1 MDSTA
6 GAQRDVIAFLS
17 NAGSYG
23 EGGAVEIHETHGS
36 FVFLSG
42 PRAFKLKRAVLFPYM
57 DYSTPERRRRMC
69 ERELAVNRR
78 MAPSLYEEVRG
89 IVRDGAKLGFG
100 DANDPGAID
109 WVVVMRR
116 LDQSDLL
123 EARRAQ
129 GKLTRQD
136 MLALADAV
144 AGFHQIAELKE
155 GYGGAS
161 GMRAV
166 VDESVS
172 LLAESCHDVDMTM
185 KVDRFAELCEHWLA
199 RVRAVLGWRRQVGFV
214 RRCHGDLHL
223 NNVCIVAGEPVLFDA
238 IEFNDAFSCIDV
250 LYDFAFLLMDLDRHG
265 LRDHANALL
274 NRYLERTGDYG
285 GLAAMPLFLACRAS
299 IRAHVAISTL
309 HTASAGSVD
318 AAEPARLLDAAIS
331 YLEPRP
337 AELIVIGGLSGTGKS
352 TLARL
357 LAPATGAA
365 PGAVVLRSD
374 AIRKAMMGV
383 PETVKLDES
392 AYDLRTNAAVYER
405 LYSAADTALRAGQSV
420 IVDAVFGHADEQE
433 RIESVA
439 HRVSV
444 EFHGLWLTAP
454 QAILES
460 RIRQR
465 SGDASDATVEVLH
478 RQMNQVTPPSHWT
491 EISAAGTPSEIWS
504 KTEWVLGL
512 GAKMAV

>member
-17 NAGSYG
+17 DAGSYG

-57 DYSTPERRRRMC
+57 DYSTPDRRRRMC

-116 LDQSDLL
+116 FDQSDLL

-172 LLAESCHDVDMTM
+172 LLAEFMPRRGHDHEGRSLCRIVRALACPGSGRAGLATASRFRAA
-185 KVDRFAELCEHWLA
+185 VPRRFAS
-199 RVRAVLGWRRQVGFV
+199 Q
-214 RRCHGDLHL
+214 
-223 NNVCIVAGEPVLFDA
+223 
-238 IEFNDAFSCIDV
+238 
-250 LYDFAFLLMDLDRHG
+250 
-265 LRDHANALL
+265 
-274 NRYLERTGDYG
+274 
-285 GLAAMPLFLACRAS
+285 
-299 IRAHVAISTL
+299 
-309 HTASAGSVD
+309 
-318 AAEPARLLDAAIS
+318 
-331 YLEPRP
+331 
-337 AELIVIGGLSGTGKS
+337 
-352 TLARL
+352 
-357 LAPATGAA
+357 
-365 PGAVVLRSD
+365 
-374 AIRKAMMGV
+374 
-383 PETVKLDES
+383 
-392 AYDLRTNAAVYER
+392 
-405 LYSAADTALRAGQSV
+405 
-420 IVDAVFGHADEQE
+420 
-433 RIESVA
+433 
-439 HRVSV
+439 
-444 EFHGLWLTAP
+444 
-454 QAILES
+454 
-460 RIRQR
+460 
-465 SGDASDATVEVLH
+465 
-478 RQMNQVTPPSHWT
+478 
-491 EISAAGTPSEIWS
+491 
-504 KTEWVLGL
+504 
-512 GAKMAV
+512 